1 MKKIYC
7 KKCGYKVFDS
17 DAEYCPRCGA
27 RINDFHDVQKI
38 ENKRKTRNILLIVL
52 IITCITIAGI
62 FSYAMFFNEK
72 YQTVQVSSSASLEMP
87 VGKGLNSYYVNETS
101 IYQVDNGRGVMV
113 MSYNSN
119 DKDLSSAFA
128 FAVVKEMAVG
138 SRFNDNAVYQTTING
153 STVWSIATS
162 NNSTHDN
169 IIISSH
175 DKDLTLKIYNSIKYN
190 NNNTNASMNNSNNDT
205 SDSKNIK
212 NVNNDN
218 NPIVG
223 YLGDGTPVHKNDYA
237 KLSEQEPIYNFN
249 PNVGYYDGQ
258 PYYIDGD
265 RYVDGSG
272 SGSSSGGGSS
282 QGGGS
287 SDGGGS
293 APT

>member
-1 MKKIYC
+1 
-7 KKCGYKVFDS
+7 
-17 DAEYCPRCGA
+17 
-27 RINDFHDVQKI
+27 
-38 ENKRKTRNILLIVL
+38 
-52 IITCITIAGI
+52 
-62 FSYAMFFNEK
+62 
-72 YQTVQVSSSASLEMP
+72 MP

-190 NNNTNASMNNSNNDT
+190 NNNTNVSKNNSNNDT

-223 YLGDGTPVHKNDYA
+223 YLGDGTPVYKNDYA

-249 PNVGYYDGQ
+249 PRNPDEVEKIERDMARYDYDVSQG
-258 PYYIDGD
+258 G
-265 RYVDGSG
+265 
-272 SGSSSGGGSS
+272 GSSSGGGSS

-287 SDGGGS
+287 SEGGGA